1 MVVFDLLFLII
12 SRGILLLLTH
22 LLGRQTFDAQE
33 WQVKSATP

>member
-1 MVVFDLLFLII
+1 MVVFDLSFGYLERYF
-12 SRGILLLLTH
+12 LLLTH